1 VKLRDLVQEKYV
13 GRFYFARFV
22 SNVGNGM
29 APVALAFAVLDLP
42 NGNATL
48 LGTIL
53 GINTVAL
60 LIMFPFGGVIADRY
74 GRAKWIAY
82 GDVLTALLLF
92 FQVSFFAT
100 GNVPFW
106 VFVVVNVGCG
116 LLLGIWWP
124 AFNGVLPA
132 LLPERALQK
141 ANALNNMFSNTAL
154 IIGAALG
161 GILVSTVGSTTA
173 LAVDAATF
181 LVAGLVVYT
190 FKHVTP
196 PMEIVENTM
205 LHDLKE
211 GWRVFTSFRWLV
223 VIDICFAFIVMSWA
237 AGENVLG
244 PLVAR
249 EKFDG
254 AKSWSMVLTA
264 VSIGLIVGSFVAMRF
279 HPKYPMLTMMCL
291 TVFLAIYIWT
301 IAKPQP
307 LWIIIIAAFLWGVVF
322 DLWKT
327 IWDTA
332 LQTRIPR
339 EALSRVAA
347 YDGVIVMLFRP
358 VGLALAGP
366 FADKFGVERTLNGAA
381 ILVVLAI
388 LFSLLFPEVRKFE
401 RLQQDR

>member
-1 VKLRDLVQEKYV
+1 MKLQDLIKEKYV

-42 NGNATL
+42 NGSATL

-60 LIMFPFGGVIADRY
+60 LLMFPFGGVIADRY

-82 GDVLTALLLF
+82 GDIITALLLF

-106 VFVVVNVGCG
+106 VFLVVNIGCG

-132 LLPERALQK
+132 LLPNQALQK

-154 IIGAALG
+154 IIGAALA
-161 GILVSTVGSTTA
+161 GILVSTLGSTFA
-173 LAVDAATF
+173 LGIDAATF
-181 LVAGLVVYT
+181 LIAGSVVYT

-196 PMEIVENTM
+196 PMEVVENTV

-244 PLVAR
+244 PLVAK

-264 VSIGLIVGSFVAMRF
+264 VSIGLIVGSVIAMRF
-279 HPKYPMLTMMCL
+279 HPKYPMFTMMAL

-301 IAKPQP
+301 IAHPQP
-307 LWIIIIAAFLWGVVF
+307 LWVIIVAAFVWGVVF

-366 FADKFGVERTLNGAA
+366 LAEKFGVEFTLNGAA
-381 ILVVLAI
+381 LLVIIAI
-388 LFSLLFPEVRKFE
+388 AFSLLFPEVRKFE
-401 RLQQDR
+401 RL

>member
-1 VKLRDLVQEKYV
+1 MKLHDLVKVKYV

-29 APVALAFAVLDLP
+29 APVALAFAILELP

-53 GINTVAL
+53 GIGTVAL

-82 GDVLTALLLF
+82 GDICTSLLLF
-92 FQVSFFAT
+92 LQVAFFAT

-106 VFVVVNVGCG
+106 VFFIVNAGCG

-132 LLPERALQK
+132 LLPERSLQK

-161 GILVSTVGSTTA
+161 GIIVSSVGSTFA
-173 LAVDAATF
+173 LAIDAATF
-181 LVAGLVVYT
+181 LVAGSIVYS
-190 FKHVTP
+190 FKHMTP
-196 PMEIVENTM
+196 PMETVANTF
-205 LHDLKE
+205 LQDLRE
-211 GWRVFTSFRWLV
+211 GWRVFISFRWLV

-254 AKSWSMVLTA
+254 AKSWSMVLIA
-264 VSIGLIVGSFVAMRF
+264 VSIGLIVGSFIAMRF

-291 TVFLAIYIWT
+291 TLFLGVYIWS

-307 LWIIIIAAFLWGVVF
+307 LWFIICAAFVWGVVF
-322 DLWKT
+322 DLWKA

-347 YDGVIVMLFRP
+347 YDGVVVMLFRP

-366 FADKFGVERTLNGAA
+366 LSEKFGVEATLNGAA
-381 ILVVLAI
+381 MIVVIAVL
-388 LFSLLFPEVRKFE
+388 LSLLFPEVRKFE
-401 RLQQDR
+401 RL